1 MYYVR
6 PVTNTGETVTEA
18 SDSLGL
24 EEETSADWA
33 RLDGI
38 DKDIKERKTSLEELK
53 TNRDM
58 YLEIVNDA
66 DDEIDIWEK
75 LKDDCEEGEPV
86 FAPSA
91 NKKTKKRKRLG
102 KCKEVGKVF
111 KKSRKSIDDEEEDQ
125 VSDDNKKTVANSDTE
140 SQDSDSARETSD
152 EDVQAEPLT
161 LGDIEER
168 LSTLKENKKRA
179 RRERLNLDGKAKEIN
194 AEINT
199 LQAERFK
206 IETRM
211 TAVCIE
217 GRNNYSRG
225 AIQLDFAAGI
235 KELDQ
240 ETAMEEDEDNFDPAE
255 DKRDYDQVAQSLRV
269 FCCSSRA
276 YQQMSGRLQRDST
289 VPGFRS
295 TEETEIPQLQKH
307 CKSLT
312 EGVRASNCRRFLTD
326 IQQFLNSLSI
336 WSSNDGTG
344 LKISDAQQRVE
355 HKFLK
360 TRLNQLDMSL
370 DAAVKGCLDEMSRFC
385 VPSKVPIY

>member
-1 MYYVR
+1 MHYAH

-75 LKDDCEEGEPV
+75 LKDDCEGEPV

-125 VSDDNKKTVANSDTE
+125 VSDDNKKIVANSDTE